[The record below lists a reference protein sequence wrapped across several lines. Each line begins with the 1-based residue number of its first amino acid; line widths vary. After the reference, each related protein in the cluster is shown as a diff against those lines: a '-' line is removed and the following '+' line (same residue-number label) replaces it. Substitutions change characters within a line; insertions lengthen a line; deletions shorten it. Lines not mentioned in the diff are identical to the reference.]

1 MRKTIRSAVMGVF
14 ATLLVA
20 AAAERAFAEDQ
31 TFGPFVVDSTNP
43 DLITLNGLIDAGS
56 ALNFRRA
63 LQAAPNAKLVTLNSP
78 GGNVQMGLLIADDIH
93 QRKLATYI
101 PKESECYSA
110 CSFIFLAGKE
120 RKVDGELG
128 VHQIS
133 SDSPDLVGAQLAI
146 SDIIEV
152 LNRFDTPMDV
162 MHVMFKTPPDDM
174 HVFSQDEI
182 LRYGLNRSGD
192 NPPKTPTVITVP
204 AASGDTSATEVSK
217 TTLPEAPTSGST
229 SSSSLEAGP
238 SPQAKLSPIEEFTKR
253 PNRIAI
259 YTGLDLFGDDIS
271 SIRVDDA
278 GACAKSCLLMDGQC
292 KAFTFNTNPKIRKG
306 PNCFLKA
313 SAGRADGNS
322 VAFSGRFLSG
332 AEPDPPTFTL
342 GTIDPQSA
350 LFNDVDLPGGDLSRY
365 PHRSARTPL
374 DCRLACVDDRQCIAF
389 TYIKAK
395 KECWLKGA
403 IGKPMFGKNMVSGF
417 KTLESFSPAKILSL
431 D

>member
-20 AAAERAFAEDQ
+20 AATEKSFAEDQ
-31 TFGPFVVDSTNP
+31 KFGPFVVASTKP
-43 DLITLNGLIDAGS
+43 ELIALNGLIDAGS

-63 LQAAPNAKLVTLNSP
+63 LQAAPNAKLITLNSP

-101 PKESECYSA
+101 PKESKCYSA
-110 CSFIFLAGKE
+110 CSFVFLAGKE

-128 VHQIS
+128 VHQLS

-146 SDIIEV
+146 SDILEV
-152 LNRFDTPMDV
+152 LNRFNTPMDV
-162 MHVMFKTPPDDM
+162 MHVMFKTPPDDI

-182 LRYGLNRSGD
+182 TRYGLNRSGD
-192 NPPKTPTVITVP
+192 IRAPTVVNVP
-204 AASGDTSATEVSK
+204 ARPSGGAASADRLSTKTMPGASTSDSM
-217 TTLPEAPTSGST
+217 T
-229 SSSSLEAGP
+229 SSSLQAGL
-238 SPQAKLSPIEEFTKR
+238 SPQTKLSPIEEFTKR

-271 SIRVDDA
+271 SIRVDEA
-278 GACAKSCLLMDGQC
+278 AACAESCLLMNGQC
-292 KAFTFNTNPKIRKG
+292 KAFTFNTDPKIRKG

-332 AEPDPPTFTL
+332 ADPDPPTFTL
-342 GTIDPQSA
+342 GTIDPQTA
-350 LFNDVDLPGGDLSRY
+350 LFHDVGRRGRLSIADWPAWMRRNALPLPTSRQK
-365 PHRSARTPL
+365 RSA
-374 DCRLACVDDRQCIAF
+374 
-389 TYIKAK
+389 
-395 KECWLKGA
+395 G
-403 IGKPMFGKNMVSGF
+403 
-417 KTLESFSPAKILSL
+417 
-431 D
+431 

>member
-1 MRKTIRSAVMGVF
+1 M
-14 ATLLVA
+14 
-20 AAAERAFAEDQ
+20 
-31 TFGPFVVDSTNP
+31 
-43 DLITLNGLIDAGS
+43 DA
-56 ALNFRRA
+56 
-63 LQAAPNAKLVTLNSP
+63 
-78 GGNVQMGLLIADDIH
+78 
-93 QRKLATYI
+93 
-101 PKESECYSA
+101 
-110 CSFIFLAGKE
+110 
-120 RKVDGELG
+120 
-128 VHQIS
+128 
-133 SDSPDLVGAQLAI
+133 
-146 SDIIEV
+146 
-152 LNRFDTPMDV
+152 

-182 LRYGLNRSGD
+182 TQYRLNRSGD
-192 NPPKTPTVITVP
+192 NKTPTVVNVP
-204 AASGDTSATEVSK
+204 ATSSGGGAASADQLSTKTMPGVSTSDST
-217 TTLPEAPTSGST
+217 T
-229 SSSSLEAGP
+229 SSSLQAGL
-238 SPQAKLSPIEEFTKR
+238 SPQTKLSPIEEFTKR

-278 GACAKSCLLMDGQC
+278 AACAKGCLLMNGQC
-292 KAFTFNTNPKIRKG
+292 KAFTFNTDPKVRKG

-332 AEPDPPTFTL
+332 ADPDPPTFTL

-374 DCRLACVDDRQCIAF
+374 DCRLACVDEAQCVAF

-403 IGKPMFGKNMVSGF
+403 IGKPMFGRNMVSGL
-417 KTLESFSPAKILSL
+417 KTLETFSPARVLSL